1 MEVSDYDSCTRE
13 DLIACLRASDEQLEQ
28 VAKERDEAQRQRDEA
43 QRQRDEAQRQR
54 DALIRALPMCWQQ
67 MIACGEAT
75 PIDAQTAQS
84 FADSIAKEIGGKG

>member
-28 VAKERDEAQRQRDEA
+28 VAKERDEA